1 MSGMAVFDMNE
12 TTLDLGPVR
21 DVIDRTLGH
30 PGAAG
35 MWFGRLLQLSMAVSA
50 TGRYESFTDLAR
62 AALDSVSDSVRGRSA
77 VTDPEWNEVRQ
88 AILTLPPHRDVA
100 PGLDALRAG
109 GWRLF
114 ALTNSAQ
121 AAVDAQLAN
130 AGIADRFEAIVSVE
144 AVQVF
149 KPTPRPYR
157 HIASVA
163 AADPSDLW
171 MVASHD
177 WDLAG
182 AKAVGMRT
190 AFVERPGTRFNPIFP
205 PADLVVGDFVE
216 LAERLLES

>member
-1 MSGMAVFDMNE
+1 MSGIAVFDMNE

-21 DVIDRTLGH
+21 KVIDRTLAH

-62 AALDSVSDSVRGRSA
+62 AALDSVSASVTGQPA
-77 VTDPEWNEVRQ
+77 VADPEWDEVRE
-88 AILTLPPHRDVA
+88 AILTLPPHRDVPA
-100 PGLDALRAG
+100 GLASLQAG

-121 AAVDAQLAN
+121 AAVEAQLTN
-130 AGIADRFEAIVSVE
+130 AGLADRFEAIVSVE
-144 AVQVF
+144 AVQKF
-149 KPTPRPYR
+149 KPAPEPYR
-157 HIASVA
+157 HIAKVA
-163 AADPSDLW
+163 DAEPRGMW

-205 PADLVVGDFVE
+205 PADVVVADFIE
-216 LAERLLES
+216 LADRLQA

>member
-1 MSGMAVFDMNE
+1 MSGIAVFDMNE

-21 DVIDRTLGH
+21 EVIDRTLGH

-62 AALDSVSDSVRGRSA
+62 AALDSVSGSVTGQPVVA
-77 VTDPEWNEVRQ
+77 DPQWDEVRH
-88 AILTLPPHRDVA
+88 AILTLPPHPDV
-100 PGLDALRAG
+100 PSGLDALRTA

-114 ALTNSAQ
+114 SLTNSAQ
-121 AAVDAQLAN
+121 AAVEAQLTH

-144 AVQVF
+144 AVHTF
-149 KPTPRPYR
+149 KPAPQPYR
-157 HIASVA
+157 HIAEVA
-163 AADPSDLW
+163 GADPGDMW
-171 MVASHD
+171 MVACHD

-190 AFVERPGTRFNPIFP
+190 AFVERPGSRFNPVFP
-205 PADLVVGDFVE
+205 AADLVVADFVE
-216 LAERLLES
+216 LSDRLARF